1 MIHSVLTMFVAVP
14 SLMTAF
20 TVAASLELGRED
32 AGRKGPS
39 GLDQGPSLGQ
49 PRLCGPGAGLLGF
62 IPGGAGGMVN
72 ASFTLDYVVHNTVW
86 IPGHFHLQV
95 ASLVTLTGMG
105 SLWWLIPN
113 LTGKPISDAQS
124 GWAWPWSGSGSSA

>member
-1 MIHSVLTMFVAVP
+1 MFVAVP

-20 TVAASLELGRED
+20 TVAASLEL
-32 AGRKGPS
+32 AGRMRGGKGLFGWIKALPWDNPAFVAPV
-39 GLDQGPSLGQ
+39 L
-49 PRLCGPGAGLLGF
+49 GLLGF

-72 ASFTLDYVVHNTVW
+72 ASFTLDYVVHNTAW

-95 ASLVTLTGMG
+95 ATLVTLTGMG
-105 SLWWLIPN
+105 SLWWLMPQPHRQAH
-113 LTGKPISDAQS
+113 LRGRRRG